1 MTQRFGRSAR
11 EDFSTRLFLVAPRVL
26 RNHIWWWYRILL
38 GRGEI
43 GASGCSSIRRWP
55 GLLGPPIASYSRSR
69 GPGRRSDAGPCT
81 AGAGAALSGGTEWR
95 NESPDQRHSHD

>member
-1 MTQRFGRSAR
+1 MTGLRGTLSRT
-11 EDFSTRLFLVAPRVL
+11 FSTRLFLVAPRVL
-26 RNHIWWWYRILL
+26 WNHIWWRYRILL
-38 GRGEI
+38 GWGEI

-81 AGAGAALSGGTEWR
+81 AGAGAALSGGTQWR